1 MGSGNTPDSPYGG
14 AVVRLSGEAVARGR
28 SHRRLITR
36 LAARD
41 IRRHKARSL
50 LIVLLIALPV
60 AIMSGLGTI
69 LDADGTTTDSET
81 VSKYG
86 DADMLIM
93 PIEDW
98 DGHCSQDSPDFAYC
112 DIQGSPTPELRAR
125 QRQAMENLHVAGH
138 ELYPLRVRTVDVAWR
153 SATLEGAVKGID
165 LTAVRPDRMELPS
178 GPMPRGNNVWAS
190 GSAAKKYG
198 WSTGSHVT
206 IDGRQR
212 TITGLTRERSSSYEP
227 TFWVGPEDPLVR
239 NGALTYYV
247 KGPQLAK
254 EQIAKLNASGLGVE
268 ERQLDS
274 ASDNAGVV
282 AGQMFALVL
291 AAVVLSSVVTATI
304 ASAAFSIGAR
314 QQRRMLALLGTT
326 GAARRDLMGVMIG
339 QGLLLGST
347 GAVLGVVLGIGAA
360 NVFVVIGRRAN
371 PGYLLTYSVNWEYAI
386 VGLVIGLLAAVVAC
400 WLPAREVA
408 RQDVLMGVRH
418 AEAAASPVRRPM
430 AAIVVAIIGALV
442 GIGWVVLDRVNT
454 SDPYDVVPLNIGIV
468 VTIVILYLAAV
479 LALPWLVNKASIPP
493 SSRLA
498 IRFALRDLNRNRGR
512 AVAGAAASMA
522 ITVLAGVFV
531 TLADGSAI
539 QDRNSYQPSYAANV
553 ARLTGDDGHDHF
565 ASEKRMSKEVEQVEA
580 VFGPSVKYQRAL
592 EPVTCDKDGQN
603 CRNGLSVDAP
613 SSAPRDNEMARSLSV
628 PSAVI
633 DDGTL
638 YELLTG
644 QKADGKV
651 MKALD
656 KGIILFQPDARG
668 RSQVSVFR
676 DDEPNGSHELEVT
689 AIKAPDSSL
698 GLQMPALIGRNTAAK
713 ALGVSPDAMKTQTTD
728 MWLRLPH
735 PPTSEGGD
743 RLQNSLMDIT
753 GSTSD
758 FQWEEG
764 FSDFSGTV
772 VRWAAIIGALL
783 ATFVGAVVL
792 ALTLSDSSVSRTA
805 IASVGASTATL
816 RRMVAAQAF
825 VTTGIGQ
832 VLGLIVGFVP
842 VVIMIGCADTMQP
855 VPWPVGWLALIVV
868 APPVLLAIVARWCVP
883 VPKAR
888 MPRVD

>member
-14 AVVRLSGEAVARGR
+14 AVVRLSGEVVARGR

-36 LAARD
+36 LAVRD
-41 IRRHKARSL
+41 IRKHKARSL

-69 LDADGTTTDSET
+69 FEADGTTTEGQA

-98 DGHCSQDSPDFAYC
+98 DGHCSQDGPDSAHC
-112 DIQGSPTPELRAR
+112 GVQGSPTPELHAR

-138 ELYPLRVRTVDVAWR
+138 ELYPLRTQTVDVAWR
-153 SATLEGAVKGID
+153 SATFEVTVKGID
-165 LTAVRPDRMELPS
+165 LTAMRPDRMEFPS
-178 GPMPRGNNVWAS
+178 GPMPRGNSVWVS
-190 GSAAKKYG
+190 GDAAKTYG
-198 WSTGSHVT
+198 WSIGSHVT
-206 IDGRQR
+206 IEGRQR
-212 TITGLTRERSSSYEP
+212 TITGLTRDRSSYEP
-227 TFWVGPEDPLVR
+227 TFWVGPEDPLVM
-239 NGALTYYV
+239 NGDLIYYV
-247 KGPQLAK
+247 RGPQLAK

-268 ERQLDS
+268 DRKSDS
-274 ASDNAGVV
+274 ASDDDGLV
-282 AGQMFALVL
+282 AGQIFALVL
-291 AAVVLSSVVTATI
+291 AAAVLSSIVTATI
-304 ASAAFSIGAR
+304 AAAAFSIGVR

-339 QGLLLGST
+339 QGLLLGSM
-347 GAVLGVVLGIGAA
+347 GAVLGVVLGIGVA
-360 NVFVVIGRRAN
+360 NAFVAIGRRAN
-371 PGYLLTYSVNWEYAI
+371 AGYLLTYSVDWEYAI

-400 WLPAREVA
+400 WFPAREVA
-408 RQDVLMGVRH
+408 RQDVLMGVQH
-418 AEAAASPVRRPM
+418 AEAAAPPARRPI
-430 AAIVVAIIGALV
+430 AATVVAIVGVLV
-442 GIGWVVLDRVNT
+442 GVGVVVHDLVHVSG
-454 SDPYDVVPLNIGIV
+454 SDDVIPLNIGIV
-468 VTIVILYLAAV
+468 VTIVILYLAAI
-479 LALPWLVNKASIPP
+479 LALPRLVDRLSGRP
-493 SSRLA
+493 SSRLSL
-498 IRFALRDLNRNRGR
+498 RFALRDLNRNRGR

-522 ITVLAGVFV
+522 ITVLACAFV
-531 TLADGSAI
+531 TLADGIAI
-539 QDRNSYQPSYAANV
+539 QERNNYQPTYAANV
-553 ARLTGDDGHDHF
+553 AVLAGDDTGGHHV
-565 ASEKRMSKEVEQVEA
+565 SGKRMSKEIKQVEA
-580 VFGPSVKYQRAL
+580 VFGPSVKYQRAV

-603 CRNGLSVDAP
+603 CSNSLDMNVSNLYIPSV
-613 SSAPRDNEMARSLSV
+613 
-628 PSAVI
+628 VI

-735 PPTSEGGD
+735 PPTSEEGD

-772 VRWAAIIGALL
+772 VRWAAIIGAFL

-792 ALTLSDSSVSRTA
+792 ALTLSDSNASRTA

-888 MPRVD
+888 MTRVD